1 MATGT
6 KVFLAVAALL
16 VVVLIAYYQMNTS
29 DTPLVSLDAPA
40 DVIREE
46 PLIRSDPLPMTPE
59 VRQPMAMPE
68 LEHQPEPEFLE
79 EDIAALDPIA
89 PAAEGAGEPTD
100 SVLPDHEPVTPVDSE
115 PLETGKDA
123 PPSEPPTP
131 QPEPVKDDAPATPA
145 PQPSPQPAPVP
156 TPAPASP
163 LTPPPTTPYTVKE
176 GDTLSSI
183 AANWFGDAG
192 KWDLIAKANP
202 FVDPDRL
209 SVGQVLRLPPKD
221 AQREE
226 IPGRLPAQGSAPV
239 VYVVR
244 SGDTLSRIATAY
256 YGSPLHWRLIYD
268 ANKAVIGENAN
279 ALRVG
284 MRLTIPPAP
293 KPATPPARSGS

>member
-29 DTPLVSLDAPA
+29 DAPLVSLDVPSDAVLDEPI
-40 DVIREE
+40 IRQ
-46 PLIRSDPLPMTPE
+46 DPLPITPE
-59 VRQPMAMPE
+59 VRQPILMPE
-68 LEHQPEPEFLE
+68 PDPQAEFLE
-79 EDIAALDPIA
+79 EDVG
-89 PAAEGAGEPTD
+89 AAEPVALAIEGEGERADDT
-100 SVLPDHEPVTPVDSE
+100 LPDHEPVTPVDAE
-115 PLETGKDA
+115 PIDTGKDA
-123 PPSEPPTP
+123 PPQEQPAPH
-131 QPEPVKDDAPATPA
+131 PEPIKDDVPAVPV
-145 PQPSPQPAPVP
+145 PQPSPSPTPTP

-221 AQREE
+221 AQRED
-226 IPGRLPAQGSAPV
+226 ITGRPPAQGSAPV

-268 ANKAVIGENAN
+268 ANKSVIGENAN